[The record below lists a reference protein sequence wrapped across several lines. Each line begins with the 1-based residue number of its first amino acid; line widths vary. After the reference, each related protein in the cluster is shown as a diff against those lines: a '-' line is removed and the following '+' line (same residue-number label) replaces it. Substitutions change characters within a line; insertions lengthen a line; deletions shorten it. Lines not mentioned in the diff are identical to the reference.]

1 MFSGLFK
8 AVEQL
13 GDPRLRRVIVLSLLA
28 SLGALVLLVLGISA
42 TLHYVQLI
50 SLGWLDTIVS
60 WLIGAG
66 SVVLAF
72 FLFPVVVGIVISLFL
87 DEVADAVEAR
97 HYPELPKAPG
107 LGFWAGLWT
116 GIRFAGL
123 LLAVNIALLFVWAIM
138 LLTVVL
144 APFVPLM
151 FYVVNGWLVGR
162 EYFEQ
167 IAFRRMSQ
175 QEARELRRPYGL
187 RLTLAGTAIAFLATI
202 PIVNLIVAV
211 LGTAYMV
218 HVVQDLT
225 RRRDQRGDRAIMAK
239 SRLPQV

>member
-1 MFSGLFK
+1 MFSGLVK

-13 GDPRLRRVIVLSLLA
+13 GDPRLRRVIWLTLLV
-28 SLGALVLLVLGISA
+28 SLGFLVLLVLGISLA
-42 TLHYVQLI
+42 LHWLHLVSI
-50 SLGWLDTIVS
+50 GWLDSVVS

-72 FLFPVVVGIVISLFL
+72 FLFPIVVGIVISLFL

-107 LGFWAGLWT
+107 MSFWAGLWV

-123 LLAVNIALLFVWAIM
+123 LLLVNLVLLLVWALM
-138 LLTVVL
+138 AVTVVL
-144 APFVPLM
+144 APFVPLV

-167 IAFRRMSQ
+167 IAFRRLSVE
-175 QEARELRRPYGL
+175 EARRLRAPYGL
-187 RLTLAGTAIAFLATI
+187 RLTVAGTAIAFLSTI
-202 PIVNLIVAV
+202 PVVNLIAP
-211 LGTAYMV
+211 LIATAYVV
-218 HVVQDLT
+218 HVYQDML
-225 RRRDQRGDRAIMAK
+225 RLRARAVAK
-239 SRLPQV
+239 AG

>member
-1 MFSGLFK
+1 MFSGLIK

-13 GDPRLRRVIVLSLLA
+13 GDPRLRRVIWLSLLS
-28 SLGALVLLVLGISA
+28 SLAALVLLVLGINVA
-42 TLHYVQLI
+42 LHYLTLI
-50 SLGWLDTIVS
+50 SVGWLDTIIS
-60 WLIGAG
+60 WLLGAG

-72 FLFPVVVGIVISLFL
+72 FLFPVVVGIVVSLFL

-107 LGFWAGLWT
+107 MGFFAGLWS

-123 LLAVNIALLFVWAIM
+123 LLAVNIALLFVWAFM

-144 APFVPLM
+144 APFVPVV
-151 FYVVNGWLVGR
+151 FYVVNGWLLGR

-167 IAFRRMSQ
+167 IALRRYSEQ
-175 QEARELRRPYGL
+175 QARELRRPYGL

-202 PIVNLIVAV
+202 PIVNLIVPI

-218 HVVQDLT
+218 HVVQDLV
-225 RRRDQRGDRAIMAK
+225 RRRGK
-239 SRLPQV
+239 TG

>member
-13 GDPRLRRVIVLSLLA
+13 GDPRLRRVIGLSLVA
-28 SLGALVLLVLGISA
+28 SLAALVLLVLGINLA
-42 TLHYVQLI
+42 LHYVHVI
-50 SLGWLDTIVS
+50 SIGWLDTIIG
-60 WLIGAG
+60 WLLGAG

-72 FLFPVVVGIVISLFL
+72 FLFPVVVGIVVSLFL

-97 HYPELPKAPG
+97 HYPDLPKAPG
-107 LGFWAGLWT
+107 MGFWAGLWS

-123 LLAVNIALLFVWAIM
+123 LLAVNIALLFVWAFM

-144 APFVPLM
+144 APFVPVV
-151 FYVVNGWLVGR
+151 FYVVNGWLLGR

-167 IAFRRMSQ
+167 IAFRRMTEAQ
-175 QEARELRRPYGL
+175 ARELRRPYTL

-202 PIVNLIVAV
+202 PIVNLIVPI

-218 HVVQDLT
+218 HVFQDLV
-225 RRRDQRGDRAIMAK
+225 RRQGKGLVRAA
-239 SRLPQV
+239 